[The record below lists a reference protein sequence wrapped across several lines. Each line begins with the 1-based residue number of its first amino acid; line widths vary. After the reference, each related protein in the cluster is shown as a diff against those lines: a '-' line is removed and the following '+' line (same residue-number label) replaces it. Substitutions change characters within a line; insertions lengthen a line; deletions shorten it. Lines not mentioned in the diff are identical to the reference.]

1 MANHSQSAGP
11 AVTTIPALYLLATI
25 RLLTAASFAMSAVQS
40 VAPRRSRKAEMEEK
54 MVARKKK
61 MRALTAPVISAAR
74 DARDATWQRGQVSVV
89 SVRVRVQARSCME

>member
-61 MRALTAPVISAAR
+61 MRALTAPVISAR

>member
-1 MANHSQSAGP
+1 
-11 AVTTIPALYLLATI
+11 LLATI